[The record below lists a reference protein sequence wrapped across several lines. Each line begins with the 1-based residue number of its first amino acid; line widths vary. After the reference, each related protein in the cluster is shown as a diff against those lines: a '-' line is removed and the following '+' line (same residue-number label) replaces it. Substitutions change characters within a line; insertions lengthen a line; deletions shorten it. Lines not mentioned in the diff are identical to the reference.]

1 MPSPIAEA
9 QRVRA
14 RENWKRVRNRFLR
27 RAGANVDSAPADAES
42 PQGRF
47 DQRQQYGPNRDLID
61 RLTEGL
67 AIAQAPPVHALPAQ
81 VAGPLHGDG
90 HVRFSASRGK
100 VERYMSSIEEAIGL
114 NKQLPFAV
122 TAEYDVDLMK
132 DLIVLANRRRPGL
145 NAHYVVGVDV
155 FVEKVVDLIARGEK
169 TFRIVVKVAN
179 GTHFVAF
186 DVSNEGARP
195 SIIAVEPSTLGQNCE
210 NDLAPLC
217 RDSLAKELPD
227 AAFLIVESDVLSAR
241 GACGMFSFF
250 FAKTMLKE
258 AEALRS
264 LHKDSMSGEFDSSER
279 LAPGEALPPRF
290 MKHTQSKN
298 RILRYCASSQGY
310 PRPLVNKRGRCDQ
323 PDQRGQ
329 SVLRRYIRHFGEWR
343 AFGGEKRAFSRS
355 IEVKR
360 LFEYQD
366 LLKAIDEEI
375 DRQQ

>member
-14 RENWKRVRNRFLR
+14 RENWMRVRNRFLR

-67 AIAQAPPVHALPAQ
+67 AIAEALPVHALPAQ

-114 NKQLPFAV
+114 NKQLPSAV

-132 DLIVLANRRRPGL
+132 DLVVLANRKRPGL
-145 NAHYVVGVDV
+145 NAHYVVGVDA
-155 FVEKVVDLIARGEK
+155 FVEKVVDLIARGQK
-169 TFRIVVKVAN
+169 TFRIIVKVTN
-179 GTHFVAF
+179 GIHFVAL
-186 DVSNEGARP
+186 DVNNEGTRP
-195 SIIAVEPSTLGQNCE
+195 SVIAIEPSTLGPNWE
-210 NDLAPLC
+210 NNLAPLC

-227 AAFLIVESDVLSAR
+227 AAFLIVESGVLSTI

-250 FAKTMLKE
+250 FVKTMHKE

-264 LHKDSMSGEFDSSER
+264 LHKDSLSGEFDSSNG
-279 LAPGEALPPRF
+279 LAPGETLPPRF

-298 RILRYCASSQGY
+298 RILMYCASSQGY
-310 PRPLVNKRGRCDQ
+310 PHSLVNKRGRYDQ
-323 PDQRGQ
+323 PGQ
-329 SVLRRYIRHFGEWR
+329 SVLRRYIRHFGEWEV
-343 AFGGEKRAFSRS
+343 FGGGKRAFSRS

-366 LLKAIDEEI
+366 LLKAIDEES